1 MLDVI
6 ARKISKR
13 EYLKLLAMLGNE
25 YQDYISA
32 RILLNSGKI
41 PQGTTL
47 ASTSIEKLFKPILI
61 FFGRQFGN
69 THITTRLFQNFT
81 YIDKKLYNNL
91 DFTFLELI
99 EKSYHTKIHRFY

>member
-41 PQGTTL
+41 P
-47 ASTSIEKLFKPILI
+47 
-61 FFGRQFGN
+61 
-69 THITTRLFQNFT
+69 
-81 YIDKKLYNNL
+81 
-91 DFTFLELI
+91 
-99 EKSYHTKIHRFY
+99 